1 MKKARLSVAALLGAA
16 LAFALAFASCDS
28 GSSAPIWISPASLTA
43 PSVSVYSSSANLSG
57 YMSLTLGNM
66 NVKNAGAVG
75 ADVFV
80 MKQSDVDSL
89 GESDLTAIVQNC
101 LDGKTFVI
109 DAPTSSGVV
118 KLGTRLDAVLAKPE
132 NAGLKAKA
140 KLSDESPDH
149 IVYLLSSALSD
160 DDTETSP
167 FGAGSQF
174 SNTHLAIAL
183 RGSHIYYVHDISLN
197 FLASSAELFAKWID
211 KRSASAASRSLS
223 PEARDFLISKTVASE
238 SSLNDLVKAQTFT
251 HNFECSGIFQPG
263 WYLFRD
269 WPGGEIKETVELTN
283 DVWAVCNIDEQKD
296 YYLVRESV
304 ACHNNETMYGG
315 YNFYHANIYGTM
327 NPSLQTV
334 REQDCSPQTT
344 QGSDSFTTG
353 TSTTVTSGYNVGGSL
368 NIGYALASGLS
379 GGLTF
384 TGSYTRTTGHTVSQS
399 STRSIPDTEI
409 AFKIDPTWKGPFW
422 DCCVPYKDGWPLPI
436 QKTTAVFDTYAVYV
450 LPSDYEACDGNVEL
464 STLVR
469 LSFSLD
475 KSGDLGKLG
484 KDGCFDDHVKKP
496 CNAKRN
502 YIMSFHKPAGIS
514 IESLNSLH
522 SVIKDYVPT
531 WNDSLAY
538 YAVGQSRLDGVA
550 KAAFNDAM
558 KTIEDNKIVLKG
570 RGFEGSVTFYIKNA
584 EIGGDTT
591 LAEKTIT
598 F

>member
-1 MKKARLSVAALLGAA
+1 MNKARLSVAVLLGAA

-28 GSSAPIWISPASLTA
+28 GSDAPIWIPSSSSTSPL
-43 PSVSVYSSSANLSG
+43 VSVYSSSANLSD
-57 YMSLTLGNM
+57 YMKRTMKNM
-66 NVKNAGAVG
+66 NVKTAGAAG

-89 GESDLTAIVQNC
+89 GEADLTAIVQNC
-101 LDGKTFVI
+101 VDGKTFVI

-118 KLGTRLDAVLAKPE
+118 RLGTRLDAVLAKPE

-149 IVYLLSSALSD
+149 IVYLLASALSD
-160 DDTETSP
+160 NDTETNP
-167 FGAGSQF
+167 FGDDSQF

-183 RGSHIYYVHDISLN
+183 RGSHIYYVHDISESSI
-197 FLASSAELFAKWID
+197 ASSAERFAQWID
-211 KRSASAASRSLS
+211 KRSAAAASRSLA
-223 PEARDFLISKTVASE
+223 PEAHDFLISKAVATP

-251 HNFECSGIFQPG
+251 HNYTARCVFDPSHYQG
-263 WYLFRD
+263 RD

-283 DVWAVCNIDEQKD
+283 DVWTVCNIDEQKD
-296 YYLVRESV
+296 YYLVRESL
-304 ACHNNETMYGG
+304 ACHNNETMYCG
-315 YNFYHANIYGTM
+315 YNFAHANIYGTM

-384 TGSYTRTTGHTVSQS
+384 TGSYTHTTGNTISQS
-399 STRSIPDTEI
+399 STRSIPDT
-409 AFKIDPTWKGPFW
+409 KIEFSIDSNTKGPHW
-422 DCCVPYKDGWPLPI
+422 DCYVPYKDGWPLAI
-436 QKTTAVFDTYAVYV
+436 QRKTAVFDTYAVYV
-450 LPSDYEACDGNVEL
+450 LPSDYETRDGNVEL
-464 STLVR
+464 RTKTL
-469 LSFSLD
+469 LYFSLD
-475 KSGDLGKLG
+475 GSGDLGSAYPNN
-484 KDGCFDDHVKKP
+484 FDDHVKKP

-514 IESLNSLH
+514 QESLNSLH
-522 SVIKDYVPT
+522 SVVKDYVPN

-538 YAVGQSRLDGVA
+538 FAVGQSRLDGVA
-550 KAAFNDAM
+550 KATFDSAM
-558 KTIEDNKIVLKG
+558 QTIENNKLVLKD

-584 EIGGDTT
+584 ETGGDTP